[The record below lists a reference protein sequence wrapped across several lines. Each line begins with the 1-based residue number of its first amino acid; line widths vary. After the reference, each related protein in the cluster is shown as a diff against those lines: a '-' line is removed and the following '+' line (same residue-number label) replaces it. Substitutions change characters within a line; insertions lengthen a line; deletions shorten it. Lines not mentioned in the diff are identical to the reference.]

1 MKKQIKNPWM
11 KHLDEV
17 KKANPKL
24 TLSEAMQKAS
34 ETYKKK

>member
-11 KHLDEV
+11 THLNKFRKE
-17 KKANPKL
+17 NPKL
-24 TLSEAMQKAS
+24 TLSEAMQKAK